1 MKTSKAP
8 PNLPAMPRSYDH
20 RNLRSLNS
28 GASRLADGLHLQPSD
43 LGKTPLV
50 FCYFPHRQTS
60 TTRQSPFS
68 WPTPFLIAT
77 TTPPEG
83 PSSDPPNTIIAL
95 EIGRCQAHN
104 ILTILRILIIL
115 TFQSTLATL
124 QRSLGESE
132 RAWIGVAGVSFGA
145 RRLSLA
151 TGQDLETGAGT
162 SGWLVR
168 YR

>member
-8 PNLPAMPRSYDH
+8 PNLPAMPRSHDH
-20 RNLRSLNS
+20 HDLRSLNS
-28 GASRLADGLHLQPSD
+28 GASRLADGLHLQPTNP
-43 LGKTPLV
+43 GKTPLV
-50 FCYFPHRQTS
+50 SCCFPHRRAS
-60 TTRQSPFS
+60 TTRRSPFS
-68 WPTPFLIAT
+68 WPLPFLIAT

-83 PSSDPPNTIIAL
+83 PYSNPPNTIIAL

-124 QRSLGESE
+124 QRSLGEGE

-145 RRLSLA
+145 RRRGLA
-151 TGQDLETGAGT
+151 TGQDFETRAGT

-168 YR
+168 